1 MDKDNKNKNKL
12 NIELSDEVAAGIY
25 SNLAVINHSVSE
37 FFIDFIQLMPNVPKA
52 KVRSRIILS
61 PEHSKRLLLALKNN
75 IETYEKNYG
84 KIKDINSSNNFPMN
98 LGGPIPEA

>member
-1 MDKDNKNKNKL
+1 MEENKNKKNKL

>member
-1 MDKDNKNKNKL
+1 MDKENKNKNKL